1 MLAEEFKDLSTSFII
16 SLGAGT
22 FVFLFSRKF
31 LVEKP
36 LGLEISSAAH
46 PLVELFFQNWEKE
59 QRLVTL

>member
-1 MLAEEFKDLSTSFII
+1 VLADDFKNLSTSFII

-36 LGLEISSAAH
+36 LGLEISSAAL

-59 QRLVTL
+59 QRLATL

>member
-1 MLAEEFKDLSTSFII
+1 MLADDFKNLSTSFII

-36 LGLEISSAAH
+36 LGLEISSAAL

-59 QRLVTL
+59 QRLATL